1 MEEAKKISIAQCK
14 KILEDGGTVY
24 SDEQIRIIRNVLY
37 NLGELDYLIL
47 KQAQGSEIPDK
58 SAALKQ
64 DSDKA
69 A

>member
-14 KILEDGGTVY
+14 KILEEGGTVY

-37 NLGELDYLIL
+37 NLGELEYLIF
-47 KQAQGSEIPDK
+47 KQMQI
-58 SAALKQ
+58 
-64 DSDKA
+64 SDKKDRIQDISEKA